1 MSNKYKARKTEIDG
15 ILFDSKREAAR
26 YQELR
31 LLVRAGLICE
41 LESQKKF
48 DLIVNDQ
55 KVCSYYADFMYY
67 DKEKECWIVEDV
79 KGGKAT
85 QTPVYRLKK
94 KLMKAVLGIEIV
106 EVE

>member
-1 MSNKYKARKTEIDG
+1 MTNKYNARKTEVDG
-15 ILFDSKREAAR
+15 ITFDSRREALR

-31 LLVRAGLICE
+31 LMVRAGLICE
-41 LESQKKF
+41 LETQKKF
-48 DLIVNDQ
+48 DIVINDQ

-67 DKEKECWIVEDV
+67 DKEKECWVVEDV

-94 KLMKAVLGIEIV
+94 KLMKAVLGVDIQEIT
-106 EVE
+106 